1 MLWLYRLLFLP
12 VVLLSA
18 PYYGWRMRR
27 RGGYGAHFS
36 QRFGAVPP
44 IPPKPPGAKRVWLQA
59 VSVGEMLAIAPLL
72 EAWRRDPAVQV
83 YLTTT
88 TSTGYALAA
97 ERYLA
102 KGVVAGL
109 GYFPLDFAPCSAK
122 AWRGIEPDLV
132 VLTEGER
139 WPEHLHQAAR
149 RVVPAVAINARLSD
163 RSFRRMRR
171 LGPLA
176 RLLTRGLTR
185 VLAASAGDAERFAA
199 FGVPAERIAV
209 TGNLKLDVAL
219 PEVDAAEAARF
230 RRELGL
236 GDARILLG
244 ASTWPGE
251 EAALLAAWRGLAVA
265 GEGEARMGNMGGT
278 PMPRAGEAAGGGAP
292 VPPWKLLIVP
302 RHAERRGEI
311 EALLA
316 AEARAGGLRYH
327 LRSRGAAAG
336 EVDVA
341 VADTTGELAR
351 LLALAEIVFVG
362 KTLPPHGE
370 GQTPVEAAARGKAT
384 LFGPGTA
391 NFRIIA
397 RELEEN
403 GAARRVADAA
413 GLGAAVQSLAADADA
428 RAAAGAAGLRW
439 HAGNRGATERTRAA
453 LEEILRGRN

>member
-12 VVLLSA
+12 VALLSA

-27 RGGYGAHFS
+27 RGGYGAHFG
-36 QRFGAVPP
+36 QRFGAVPAL
-44 IPPKPPGAKRVWLQA
+44 PPKRAGVRRVWLQA
-59 VSVGEMLAIAPLL
+59 VSVGEMLAVAPLI
-72 EAWRRDPAVQV
+72 EAWRRDPTLEV

-102 KGVVAGL
+102 KGAVAGL
-109 GYFPLDFAPCSAK
+109 GYFPLDFWFCSAR
-122 AWRGIEPDLV
+122 AWRAIRPDLV

-149 RVVPAVAINARLSD
+149 RGVPAVAVNARLSD

-185 VLAASAGDAERFAA
+185 VLAASEGDAERFAR
-199 FGVPAERIAV
+199 FGVAAERITV

-219 PEVDAAEAARF
+219 PEVTAAETGRF

-236 GDARILLG
+236 GDAKILLG

-251 EAALLAAWRGLAVA
+251 EAALLEAWRGL
-265 GEGEARMGNMGGT
+265 GG
-278 PMPRAGEAAGGGAP
+278 RESG
-292 VPPWKLLIVP
+292 WKLLLVP
-302 RHAERRGEI
+302 RHAERRAEI

-316 AEARAGGLRYH
+316 ASGFRYH
-327 LRSRGAAAG
+327 LRSRGAAGG

-351 LLALAEIVFVG
+351 LLALGEVVFVG
-362 KTLPPHGE
+362 KTLPPHTE
-370 GQTPVEAAARGKAT
+370 GQTPVEAAARGKAVV
-384 LFGPGTA
+384 FGPGTA
-391 NFRIIA
+391 NFRLIA
-397 RELEEN
+397 RELTEV
-403 GAARRVADAA
+403 GAARRVRDSTELAE
-413 GLGAAVQSLAADADA
+413 AVRAFAADPAA
-428 RAAAGAAGLRW
+428 REKTGAAGVRW
-439 HAGNRGATERTRAA
+439 HLGNRGAAERSAA
-453 LEEILRGRN
+453 LVSAILPPSK

>member
-12 VVLLSA
+12 VALLSA

-36 QRFGAVPP
+36 QRFGATPP
-44 IPPKPPGAKRVWLQA
+44 LPAKPPGVTRVWLQA
-59 VSVGEMLAIAPLL
+59 VSVGEMLAVAPLL
-72 EAWRRDPAVQV
+72 EAWRRDPRVQV

-102 KGVVAGL
+102 KGVVAAL
-109 GYFPLDFAPCSAK
+109 GYFPLDFAPCSAR
-122 AWRGIEPDLV
+122 AWEAIRPDLV

-149 RVVPAVAINARLSD
+149 RGVPAVAVNARLSD

-185 VLAASAGDAERFAA
+185 VLAASEGDAERFAR
-199 FGVPAERIAV
+199 FGVPLERITV

-236 GDARILLG
+236 GDAPILLG

-251 EAALLAAWRGLAVA
+251 EAALLAAWRAL
-265 GEGEARMGNMGGT
+265 
-278 PMPRAGEAAGGGAP
+278 PAAAS
-292 VPPWKLLIVP
+292 WKLLLVP
-302 RHAERRGEI
+302 RHAERRAEI

-316 AEARAGGLRYH
+316 GEASARGLRYH
-327 LRSRGAAAG
+327 FRSRGVAPG
-336 EVDVA
+336 EVDIA

-362 KTLPPHGE
+362 KTLAPHTE

-384 LFGPGTA
+384 VFGPGTA

-397 RELEEN
+397 QELEAV
-403 GAARRVADAA
+403 GAARRVADTAA
-413 GLGAAVQSLAADADA
+413 LSGAVQTLAADADA

-439 HAGNRGATERTRAA
+439 HAGNRGAAERTRAA
-453 LEEILRGRN
+453 LEEILRGPN

>member
-1 MLWLYRLLFLP
+1 MLWLYRLVFLP
-12 VVLLSA
+12 IALISA

-36 QRFGAVPP
+36 QRFGAAPALP
-44 IPPKPPGAKRVWLQA
+44 AKRPGVKRVWLQA
-59 VSVGEMLAIAPLL
+59 VSVGELLAVAPLI
-72 EAWRRDPAVQV
+72 EAWKNDPAVEL
-83 YLTTT
+83 YLSTT

-97 ERYLA
+97 ERYHT
-102 KGVVAGL
+102 KGAVAAL
-109 GYFPLDFAPCSAK
+109 GYFPLDFWPCSAR
-122 AWRGIEPDLV
+122 AWRAIQPDLV

-149 RVVPAVAINARLSD
+149 RGVPAVAVNARLSD

-176 RLLTRGLTR
+176 RLLVRGLTR

-219 PEVDAAEAARF
+219 PEVGPGAEETL

-236 GDARILLG
+236 GASKILLG

-251 EAALLAAWRGLAVA
+251 EAALLAAWRALRAAPA
-265 GEGEARMGNMGGT
+265 G
-278 PMPRAGEAAGGGAP
+278 AGGD
-292 VPPWKLLIVP
+292 WKLLLVP
-302 RHAERRGEI
+302 RHAERRAEL

-316 AEARAGGLRYH
+316 AGGHAYH
-327 LRSRGAAAG
+327 LRSRGAADG
-336 EVDVA
+336 PVEIVL
-341 VADTTGELAR
+341 ADTTGELAR
-351 LLALAEIVFVG
+351 LLALAEMVFVG
-362 KTLPPHGE
+362 KTLPPHTE
-370 GQTPVEAAARGKAT
+370 GQTPVEAAARGKPV

-391 NFRIIA
+391 NFRVIA
-397 RELEEN
+397 QELVAC

-413 GLGAAVQSLAADADA
+413 ELVEGLRLLAADPVA

-439 HAGNRGATERTRAA
+439 HAASRGAAERTRAA
-453 LEEILRGRN
+453 LAEILERRN